1 MDMTLLWTLQMR
13 TSQIT
18 RGVFLRNIE
27 NTCRLPDWE
36 NGLCLFSS
44 FFFPR
49 EGDPLTVS
57 LAKTF

>member
-18 RGVFLRNIE
+18 RGVFFRNIE

-36 NGLCLFSS
+36 NGLCFQVSS
-44 FFFPR
+44 F
-49 EGDPLTVS
+49 
-57 LAKTF
+57 LAKETH